1 MSHLSKQ
8 IAKIWLSCSKTNLS
22 ISHSL
27 PYIRYSL
34 TTLLKNLLQ
43 WSDNSVTE
51 YTSISQEPLPDIQ
64 DFFQSIQ
71 SNYQIYKAS
80 VTRQISADL
89 PPDVEETT
97 FKNETKIW
105 FLKTADYGDNE
116 DRMLQYPDGR
126 FTQLLEDIARYHQ
139 IFQQGYDK
147 IILIRPTTYTGYDIQ
162 LTAAMQCLGYTKEQ
176 FQFIIVQP
184 IELYAFHTP
193 TQQIH
198 RIPDIASDELIQAI
212 GIDALRWHCLRVPL
226 TSVAPI
232 NISTAGQNTP
242 EDSFYRVR
250 SAYYRCC
257 MLLQQAGEQ
266 GTIQLETSGGRGG
279 IAPTKIAPAPMPL
292 AEYTWDNSYAEKL
305 ASLLQAVP
313 EILQQSAA
321 ENAPYL
327 LIRHL
332 EAIGDT
338 CHQWINSLSLTP
350 QACIL
355 LLATQQTLCD
365 LLENVLS
372 IQTPEFYQRQVK
384 ECDK

>member
-1 MSHLSKQ
+1 MT
-8 IAKIWLSCSKTNLS
+8 KIWLSYPEIASEIADPLT
-22 ISHSL
+22 
-27 PYIRYSL
+27 YIRYPL
-34 TTLLKNLLQ
+34 AAIVKKLLQ
-43 WSDNSVTE
+43 QSGVFATTGSQQNQESSFDIRKCLESLQKSDR
-51 YTSISQEPLPDIQ
+51 I
-64 DFFQSIQ
+64 
-71 SNYQIYKAS
+71 YQAS
-80 VTRQISADL
+80 LSRQLAADL
-89 PPDVEETT
+89 PPDIEQTT
-97 FKNETKIW
+97 LKDEPKDW
-105 FLKTADYGDNE
+105 FIKTADFGDDF
-116 DRMLQYPDGR
+116 DRVLQHRDGE

-147 IILIRPTTYTGYDIQ
+147 IILIRPPTYTGYDIQ

-212 GIDALRWHCLRVPL
+212 GIDALRWHSLRVPL

-266 GTIQLETSGGRGG
+266 GTIQLETSGGGGG

-321 ENAPYL
+321 EIAPYL

-338 CHQWINSLSLTP
+338 CHQWINSLSLTS
-350 QACIL
+350 QACVL

-372 IQTPEFYQRQVK
+372 IQTPEFLPQAS
-384 ECDK
+384 

>member
-1 MSHLSKQ
+1 MMHLSAQ
-8 IAKIWLSCSKTNLS
+8 FHKIWLSIREIPLRIASSSANISFLLTPTVTNILQLS
-22 ISHSL
+22 GNSI
-27 PYIRYSL
+27 
-34 TTLLKNLLQ
+34 N
-43 WSDNSVTE
+43 SDNNLDQKT
-51 YTSISQEPLPDIQ
+51 LPDIEK
-64 DFFQSIQ
+64 FLKSIQ
-71 SNYQIYKAS
+71 TSNQVYKAS
-80 VTRQISADL
+80 LSRQLAADL
-89 PPDVEETT
+89 PPDIEETSL
-97 FKNETKIW
+97 KDEPKDW
-105 FLKTADYGDNE
+105 FIKTADFGDDC
-116 DRMLQYPDGR
+116 DRVLQHRDGE
-126 FTQLLEDIARYHQ
+126 FTQLLEDIARYHL

-147 IILIRPTTYTGYDIQ
+147 IILIRPPTYTGYDIQ
-162 LTAAMQCLGYTKEQ
+162 LVAAMQCLGYTKEQ

-226 TSVAPI
+226 TKVAPI

-266 GTIQLETSGGRGG
+266 GTIQLETSGGGGG

-305 ASLLQAVP
+305 ASLLQDVP

-321 ENAPYL
+321 EIAPYL

-332 EAIGDT
+332 ESIGDT
-338 CHQWINSLSLTP
+338 CHQWINSLTLTP

-365 LLENVLS
+365 LLENVFS
-372 IQTPEFYQRQVK
+372 IQTPEFLPQAS
-384 ECDK
+384 

>member
-1 MSHLSKQ
+1 M
-8 IAKIWLSCSKTNLS
+8 AKIWLSYPEIASEIAAPLT
-22 ISHSL
+22 
-27 PYIRYSL
+27 YIRCPL
-34 TTLLKNLLQ
+34 AAIVKKLLQ
-43 WSDNSVTE
+43 QSGVSAT
-51 YTSISQEPLPDIQ
+51 TGSQQNQESSFDIRKCLE
-64 DFFQSIQ
+64 SIQ
-71 SNYQIYKAS
+71 KSDRTYKAS
-80 VTRQISADL
+80 LSRQLAADL
-89 PPDVEETT
+89 PPDIEQTT
-97 FKNETKIW
+97 LKDEPKDW
-105 FLKTADYGDNE
+105 FIKTADFGDDC
-116 DRMLQYPDGR
+116 DRVLQHRDGEY
-126 FTQLLEDIARYHQ
+126 TQLLEDITRYHQ

-147 IILIRPTTYTGYDIQ
+147 IILIRPPTYTGYDIQ

-198 RIPDIASDELIQAI
+198 PIPDIATEELIQAI
-212 GIDALRWHCLRVPL
+212 GIDALRWHSLRVPL
-226 TSVAPI
+226 TNVAPI

-257 MLLQQAGEQ
+257 TLLQQAGEQ
-266 GTIQLETSGGRGG
+266 GIIQLETTTHRGDRGG
-279 IAPTKIAPAPMPL
+279 IAPTKITPAPMPL

-305 ASLLQAVP
+305 ATLLQSVP

-321 ENAPYL
+321 EIAPHL
-327 LIRHL
+327 LVRHL

-350 QACIL
+350 QACVL
-355 LLATQQTLCD
+355 LLATQHTLFD

-372 IQTPEFYQRQVK
+372 IQTPEFLAK
-384 ECDK
+384 AS